1 MYTIKDINFD
11 IYIYIIIYMLSILF
25 IINLTNYT
33 LVSDFITNIISF
45 IYIYIYINTYIH
57 IYIIYIYI

>member
-11 IYIYIIIYMLSILF
+11 IYIIIIYMLYILF

-45 IYIYIYINTYIH
+45 IYIYI
-57 IYIIYIYI
+57 

>member
-1 MYTIKDINFD
+1 MYTIKYINFD
-11 IYIYIIIYMLSILF
+11 IYILIIYMLSILF

-45 IYIYIYINTYIH
+45 IYIYIYI
-57 IYIIYIYI
+57 YIYK

>member
-1 MYTIKDINFD
+1 MYTIKDIHFD

-45 IYIYIYINTYIH
+45 IYIYI
-57 IYIIYIYI
+57 